1 MEKPNRDNF
10 FETYLDI
17 DHWAESEEIKDSS
30 IKNTSKKRIRQE
42 KRKIES
48 NSKWKI
54 KKKK

>member
-1 MEKPNRDNF
+1 MEKPKHDNF

-17 DHWAESEEIKDSS
+17 DYWVESKEIKDSS

-48 NSKWKI
+48 NSKWKP

>member
-17 DHWAESEEIKDSS
+17 DYWVESKEIKDSS

-48 NSKWKI
+48 NSKWKP

>member
-17 DHWAESEEIKDSS
+17 DSWAESVEKKDNYSKS
-30 IKNTSKKRIRQE
+30 TSKKRIRQE

-48 NSKWKI
+48 NSKWKT

>member
-48 NSKWKI
+48 NSKWKT

>member
-1 MEKPNRDNF
+1 MEKPKHDNF

-42 KRKIES
+42 KRKIEL
-48 NSKWKI
+48 NRRWKT